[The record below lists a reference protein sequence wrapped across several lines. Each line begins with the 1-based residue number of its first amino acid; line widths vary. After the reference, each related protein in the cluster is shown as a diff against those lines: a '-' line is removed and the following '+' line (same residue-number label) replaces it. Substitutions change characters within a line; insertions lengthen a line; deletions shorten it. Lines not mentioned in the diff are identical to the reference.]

1 MLGDMQLAALIG
13 KESPALPE
21 GGATEILGLT
31 ADSRAVRP
39 GYLFAALPGTRLDG
53 TKFIGQALEMGAAA
67 LLVPQGA
74 SIEADV
80 PVIADRNPPPPPR
93 AGAGHAGHPPGAPL
107 PRREGG
113 GAGGGGRDP
122 RHARYHEPE
131 RRPP

>member
-39 GYLFAALPGTRLDG
+39 GYLFASLPGTRLDG

-80 PVIADRNPPPPPR
+80 PDRRPQPAP
-93 AGAGHAGHPPGAPL
+93 PPGADGGDL
-107 PRREGG
+107 FRR
-113 GAGGGGRDP
+113 AAAHHRGRD
-122 RHARYHEPE
+122 RHE
-131 RRPP
+131 R